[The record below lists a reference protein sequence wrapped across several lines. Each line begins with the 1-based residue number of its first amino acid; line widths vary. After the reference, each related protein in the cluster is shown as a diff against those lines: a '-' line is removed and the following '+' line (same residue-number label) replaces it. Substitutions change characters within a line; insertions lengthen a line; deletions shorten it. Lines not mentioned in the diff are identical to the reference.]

1 VTYLF
6 ISEHVPGL
14 NFEKNLKFYHFS
26 ACDIPLFMLLST
38 IFVGL
43 TTFPL
48 LICFE
53 VVTYQKEEEDVFEVV
68 MQLRYDSRDKRT

>member
-1 VTYLF
+1 
-6 ISEHVPGL
+6 
-14 NFEKNLKFYHFS
+14 
-26 ACDIPLFMLLST
+26 MLLST

-53 VVTYQKEEEDVFEVV
+53 VVTYQKKEDVFEVV

>member
-1 VTYLF
+1 
-6 ISEHVPGL
+6 
-14 NFEKNLKFYHFS
+14 
-26 ACDIPLFMLLST
+26 MLLST

-48 LICFE
+48 LICLE
-53 VVTYQKEEEDVFEVV
+53 VVTYQKKEDVFEVV